1 MSLPGE
7 ARGRDHERGLVDR
20 VVIVENVAT
29 VLHLLAMAMAMAMA
43 MALGLGTVMTTDVTL
58 LRRLNAPFG
67 EVDAVAVEWA
77 HGVVFAALAAL
88 WVGGSTLLALR
99 TGLRPDAV
107 SPKLAA
113 RLALVGGLTLLA
125 VGGRGARAGAAA

>member
-7 ARGRDHERGLVDR
+7 APGRDHERGLVDR

-29 VLHLLAMAMAMAMA
+29 VLHLMA
-43 MALGLGTVMTTDVTL
+43 MALALALAMGSGTVMTTDVTL

-67 EVDAVAVEWA
+67 EVDAAAVEWA